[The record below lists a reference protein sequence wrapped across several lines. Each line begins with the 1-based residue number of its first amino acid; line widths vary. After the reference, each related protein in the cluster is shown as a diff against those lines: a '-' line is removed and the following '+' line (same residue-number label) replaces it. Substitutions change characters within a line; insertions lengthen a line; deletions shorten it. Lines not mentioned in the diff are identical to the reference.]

1 MATRGNSY
9 WVLAEIYIKHQ
20 KKVCVVNL
28 NAKNIAPSAYL
39 IPRISW
45 TRIFLYFDD
54 ISAFIHDG
62 VVGNKRDLFS
72 QGVLSQV
79 IMNTNLKEK
88 EDFQF
93 L

>member
-1 MATRGNSY
+1 M
-9 WVLAEIYIKHQ
+9 
-20 KKVCVVNL
+20 CVVNVK
-28 NAKNIAPSAYL
+28 AKNIVPCAYL
-39 IPRISW
+39 IPRIGR
-45 TRIFLYFDD
+45 TRIFLYFYN
-54 ISAFIHDG
+54 ITAFIHDG

-88 EDFQF
+88 QDFQF